1 MIRSLHRL
9 AAIVVGI
16 VLAAGWL
23 GESLAYGS
31 QLEAFLIPEYQ
42 KGYAKFMGLKFIQIK
57 YPPGSPVADRFDGVN
72 ERIEFTVPLQPTQM
86 EKVNKALLK
95 SKSPM
100 QLADANVTYAGTI
113 RGSHD
118 TLTLTY
124 RIELDSHVS
133 GYVLSQASN
142 DTAEAI
148 LVDSNWRG
156 FVVDGLVMVNTD
168 SHGEVNVNE
177 PVGLLQAIFPDIAQ
191 KLMNSNAETAAIMT
205 QPILDFRDIG
215 MVALER
221 WHLLFDP
228 TFSQE
233 SAKDIIKDTDIG
245 MAKVLSVYSLGE
257 CSIREGCPDPR
268 EADSIATIDGSTLN
282 VHISTPQPNAKIEIA
297 GYTTIERG
305 PEGDNLEI
313 IGVNLD
319 NPGPGGPPMFT
330 MQVLLALVVMMGAI
344 AVIVLFKARK

>member
-1 MIRSLHRL
+1 M
-9 AAIVVGI
+9 
-16 VLAAGWL
+16 
-23 GESLAYGS
+23 
-31 QLEAFLIPEYQ
+31 
-42 KGYAKFMGLKFIQIK
+42 
-57 YPPGSPVADRFDGVN
+57 
-72 ERIEFTVPLQPTQM
+72 
-86 EKVNKALLK
+86 K

-113 RGSHD
+113 RGSYD

-228 TFSQE
+228 TLSQE
-233 SAKDIIKDTDIG
+233 SAKDIIKGTDIG
-245 MAKVLSVYSLGE
+245 RAKVLSVYSLGE

-282 VHISTPQPNAKIEIA
+282 VHISTPQPNAQIEIA

-319 NPGPGGPPMFT
+319 NPGPDGPPMFT